1 MLKILKI
8 LNYKNN
14 LRRALLVKK
23 NLIFCKKFSN
33 VIYLSQKLD
42 FILTMLCLKIVCYD

>member
-14 LRRALLVKK
+14 LRYALLVFK
-23 NLIFCKKFSN
+23 NLIFGKRLIN
-33 VIYLSQKLD
+33 VLYLTQKLD
-42 FILTMLCLKIVCYD
+42 FILTMLCLKMVCYD